1 MIEIIKNPV
10 IIGLTVGILT
20 YIYLRWEQSKNPLEK
35 NKRKDTNLLIPLGL
49 GLGTWFIS
57 HNYFEDYNFTDEH
70 NGSNYVENI
79 IDGGMPQKMQ
89 MENALVGGDASL
101 VNNINPIKNIQN
113 SYHVLK
119 RGVTVPKSM
128 DMPDVLLENF

>member
-10 IIGLTVGILT
+10 IIGLTIGILT
-20 YIYLRWEQSKNPLEK
+20 YIYLRWEQSKNALEK

-49 GLGTWFIS
+49 GVASWFIA
-57 HNYFEDYNFTDEH
+57 HNYFEDYNFTDDN

-89 MENALVGGDASL
+89 MENVLVGGDASL

-119 RGVTVPKSM
+119 RGVTVPLSM